1 MPVVAR
7 RAPPQQPNRIS
18 AVLPQVPIA
27 EFARLK
33 EVSPAKKPKMEETVL
48 HTVDIKGVK
57 FVLFFRFMDET
68 LITT

>member
-1 MPVVAR
+1 VAG
-7 RAPPQQPNRIS
+7 RAPRKQPDRIV
-18 AVLPQVPIA
+18 AVLPQVPTA

-33 EVSPAKKPKMEETVL
+33 EASPAKKPKKEETVL

-57 FVLFFRFMDET
+57 FVWFVQFMDEI